1 LSEKDIMINFQRSQ
15 ASLSPAVLFAL
26 FSCFCSPLVVAAERM
41 DRGQWEFAM
50 TTDGSTR
57 TFKQCITADK
67 ANEVN
72 GDTQSARAFAEKH
85 SNGRCTI
92 KSYEVAGDKVS
103 YSLACGDRQ
112 IDSVTTYHGDTSEG
126 SLVTTSDGKSTT
138 AQVKAKRLGA
148 CP

>member
-1 LSEKDIMINFQRSQ
+1 MVNFPRLR
-15 ASLSPAVLFAL
+15 ASLSPAVLCAL
-26 FSCFCSPLVVAAERM
+26 YWCFCSAPLEAAERM
-41 DRGQWEFAM
+41 ERGQWEFAM

-72 GDTQSARAFAEKH
+72 GDTQSARSFAEKH

-92 KSYEVAGDKVS
+92 KSYEVAGDNVA
-103 YSLACGDRQ
+103 YSMSCGDRQ

-126 SLVTTSDGKSTT
+126 SLVTTSDGKSVT
-138 AQVKAKRLGA
+138 AQVTAKRLGA

>member
-1 LSEKDIMINFQRSQ
+1 MIDRQFLR
-15 ASLSPAVLFAL
+15 ASPSPAVLCAL
-26 FSCFCSPLVVAAERM
+26 CLSLCSQPADAAERM
-41 DRGQWEFAM
+41 ERGQWEFAM

-67 ANEVN
+67 ASEVN
-72 GDTQSARAFAEKH
+72 GDTQSARSFAEKH

-103 YSLACGDRQ
+103 YSLTCGDRQ

-126 SLVTTSDGKSTT
+126 SLVTASDGKAVT
-138 AQVKAKRLGA
+138 AQVKAKRLGD

>member
-1 LSEKDIMINFQRSQ
+1 MINLQHLRS
-15 ASLSPAVLFAL
+15 SLSLAVLCAL
-26 FSCFCSPLVVAAERM
+26 YSCFCSAPLYAAERM
-41 DRGQWEFAM
+41 ERGQWEFAM

-72 GDTQSARAFAEKH
+72 GDTQSARSSAEKH
-85 SNGRCTI
+85 SNGRCAI
-92 KSYEVAGDKVS
+92 KAYEVAGDKVS
-103 YSLACGDRQ
+103 YSLTCGDRQ

-126 SLVTTSDGKSTT
+126 SMVTTSDGQSVT